1 MKASVTEAERLLQ
14 KILDLLRHLLVT
26 PEGRE
31 LYSRIDRG
39 LALSDK
45 YSNHVRQAFISYL
58 NAQLRQYLNVNVD
71 DTATRL
77 IAKLVQRR
85 IDPYVKQLLDS
96 YQETGSA
103 DDKPKGLDM
112 EKLEAHIAS
121 VLWQAT
127 TMPQGRADEHRS
139 DLGARRRKLE
149 TSQDAMAKNTGA
161 KSVQNIDLLSNLKTI
176 RYALETTNSD
186 DIKDLREILLCA
198 VDEVIEWQQSLA
210 GQFQEN
216 NKQLKEIR
224 SDNIK
229 LHKEIA
235 KVRQSTLT
243 DEFTGLPNRLA
254 FMQSLEAEVGRARR
268 HQYPL
273 TVCLLAVDDDVMV
286 STPESRQH
294 VLRSYADEVISRFRG
309 YDMVARVGEKEFAVF
324 LPNTNVDGAV
334 KALTE
339 AQNRAVAEK
348 LQSGKGSSDE
358 LPSFSCGVALARPE
372 EPAEGL
378 MQRAHQALKQ
388 ATQDGRRMLEISSRE
403 EPAYGVSS
411 DPAYRLH

>member
-1 MKASVTEAERLLQ
+1 MKASAKEAERLLQ
-14 KILDLLRHLLVT
+14 RILDLLQHLRVT
-26 PEGRE
+26 PEGCE
-31 LYSRIDRG
+31 LYSRIDQG

-45 YSNHVRQAFISYL
+45 YSNYVRQAFISYL

-96 YQETGSA
+96 YQETGPTE
-103 DDKPKGLDM
+103 DKYRGVDM

-121 VLWQAT
+121 VLWHAT
-127 TMPQGRADEHRS
+127 TMPQDMADEPRS

-149 TSQDAMAKNTGA
+149 ASQDAMAKNTSA
-161 KSVQNIDLLSNLKTI
+161 TLVRNADLLSNLKMI

-186 DIKDLREILLCA
+186 DIKDLRKILLCA
-198 VDEVIEWQQSLA
+198 VEEVIDWQQSLA
-210 GQFQEN
+210 GQLQEN
-216 NKQLKEIR
+216 SKRLKEIR

-268 HQYPL
+268 HKYPL
-273 TVCLLAVDDDVMV
+273 TICLLAVDDDVMV
-286 STPESRQH
+286 STPESREH
-294 VLRSYADEVISRFRG
+294 VLRSYADEVVSRFRG

-334 KALTE
+334 RALTE

-348 LQSGKGSSDE
+348 LQSGNRSSDE

-378 MQRAHQALKQ
+378 MQRAYQALKQ
-388 ATQDGRRMLEISSRE
+388 AARDGRRMLEISSRE
-403 EPAYGVSS
+403 EPAYSASG